1 MEKPEIVVKNSSI
14 QIRNYRFG
22 SCPRLEN
29 CFMVFNPTTH
39 SSHYVGIA
47 YDEEK
52 EILYVPRGIDIWY
65 VEKLLETEAKVEKNS
80 FDEFDTYTDIKIKYL
95 PRDDEQKE
103 SLRFMLGK
111 KEYKATSTKSQL
123 SVNLNTGKGKT
134 YVSIATFAYTG
145 IKSMIITYSTG
156 WLKQWKEKILEYT
169 NLREKDICFITG
181 SNTIYRL
188 ITMSP
193 EKIYQYKIFLVTH
206 STLKS
211 YGDNNG
217 WDKVE
222 ELFRILKVGIK
233 IYDEAHMNFSNMCMI
248 DYHSNVYKTYYLTA
262 TPTRSDPRENM
273 IYQTSFKNV
282 LSIDLFNPETDPH
295 SNYWAILYDSKPEPY
310 VVSACKNQ
318 YGLDRNKYM
327 NYIVTND
334 NFMKMA
340 TIVIDM
346 AMNIIYREGTYK
358 DKMLIYIGTNQAI
371 EEFVNKIVDIIP
383 DMRGQIGIFT
393 SAVSPEEKELAKE
406 KKYIFTTTK
415 SAGAALDIAHLKV
428 VILLDEPF
436 TSELLA
442 RQTIGRLRDK
452 DTYYFEVV
460 DTGFYYCKKY
470 YQKKKPIFS
479 VYAKE
484 CDQSKITDNELN
496 NRYDRITER
505 MANMPSPM
513 EIVES

>member
-14 QIRNYRFG
+14 QIRKYRFG

-29 CFMVFNPTTH
+29 CFMVYNPTTH

-52 EILYVPRGIDIWY
+52 EILYVPRGVDIWY
-65 VEKLLETEAKVEKNS
+65 LEKLLETEAIVEKNS
-80 FDEFDTYTDIKIKYL
+80 FDDFDTYTDIKIKYL

-111 KEYKATSTKSQL
+111 KEYKATATKSQL

-156 WLKQWKEKILEYT
+156 WLKQWKDKILEYT
-169 NLREKDICFITG
+169 NLKEKDICFITG

-188 ITMSP
+188 INMPP

-211 YGDNNG
+211 YGDNHG

-222 ELFRILKVGIK
+222 ELFKILRVGIK

-295 SNYWAILYDSKPEPY
+295 SNYWAILYNSKPEPY

-358 DKMLIYIGTNQAI
+358 DKILIYIGTNQAI

-406 KKYIFTTTK
+406 KKFIFTTTK

-452 DTYYFEVV
+452 DTYYFEIV

-470 YQKKKPIFS
+470 YQKKKPIFA

-484 CDQSKITDNELN
+484 CDQSKITDNELI

-505 MANMPSPM
+505 MANMTMPM
-513 EIVES
+513 EIVE

>member
-29 CFMVFNPTTH
+29 CFLVYNPTTH

-65 VEKLLETEAKVEKNS
+65 IEKLLEVKANVEKNG
-80 FDEFDTYTDIKIKYL
+80 FNEFDKYTDIRIKYL

-103 SLRFMLGK
+103 ALRFMLGT

-156 WLKQWKEKILEYT
+156 WLKQWKDKIIEYT

-188 ITMSP
+188 ISMP
-193 EKIYQYKIFLVTH
+193 LEKIYQYKIFLVTH

-211 YGDNNG
+211 YGDKHG

-222 ELFRILKVGIK
+222 ELFKILKVGIK

-248 DYHSNVYKTYYLTA
+248 DYHSNVYKTFYLTA

-295 SNYWAILYDSKPEPY
+295 SNYWAILYNSKPEPY

-327 NYIVTND
+327 NYIVTNE
-334 NFMKMA
+334 NFMRMA

-358 DKMLIYIGTNQAI
+358 DKILIYIGTNQAI

-452 DTYYFEVV
+452 DTYYFEIV

-470 YQKKKPIFS
+470 YQKKKPIFAI
-479 VYAKE
+479 YAKE
-484 CDQSKITDNELN
+484 CDQSRITDNELI
-496 NRYDRITER
+496 NRYDKIAER
-505 MANMPSPM
+505 MANMAMPM
-513 EIVES
+513 EIIE